1 MDVSNRESV
10 YKALK
15 GKYFDVVFDNLAYC
29 SNYVDNVLNA
39 ISCGRY
45 IQLSSVEAYKDK
57 KIDLREEDFDPKT
70 NPMKLVDTTAGYVVG
85 KDKRKEY
92 CIKNII
98 ILMVLQLGFHMLR
111 KQIDYIII
119 ANIL

>member
-1 MDVSNRESV
+1 MMYILQPEEEKKDAFGIDVNRIVMDVSNRESV

-57 KIDLREEDFDPKT
+57 K
-70 NPMKLVDTTAGYVVG
+70 N
-85 KDKRKEY
+85 
-92 CIKNII
+92 
-98 ILMVLQLGFHMLR
+98 
-111 KQIDYIII
+111 
-119 ANIL
+119 